1 MGDEPCDSASP
12 GTARDPSRI
21 LISGG
26 AGLLGTGV
34 IDILRARGLAVA
46 VLDDGS
52 GGTHDRLDQL
62 DSDPMIR
69 VHRVDL
75 RDVSAVAEACRDESP
90 SMVVHLAGRHFI
102 PYCNAHPEETWE
114 VNVDGT
120 RNLLAAI
127 APNPP
132 QRLVFASTADVYRP
146 ALAAHR
152 EAHPLESPTI
162 YGRSKLAAEQL
173 LVASCAT
180 SGVPLTI
187 ARLFN
192 LYGPHH
198 TVDHLIPTVVA
209 QAIAGNHLDL
219 GDLTTLRDFV
229 YVDDAAAAIVDLL
242 TEQASGIYNVGT
254 GTAAS
259 GEDVVGLVG
268 KLLNREL
275 NVVRDQSRLRTHDRA
290 VLVADPSKLR
300 SLLRW
305 WPATPLDEGLRKV
318 IAAQGHAS

>member
-1 MGDEPCDSASP
+1 MGDEPRNAAALD
-12 GTARDPSRI
+12 TTRDLSRI
-21 LISGG
+21 LITGG

-34 IDILRARGLAVA
+34 VDRLRARGLAVA
-46 VLDDGS
+46 ILDDGS

-62 DSDPMIR
+62 DSDPMVR

-75 RDVSAVAEACRDESP
+75 RDAPAVAALCRNELP
-90 SMVVHLAGRHFI
+90 SIVVHLAGRHFI
-102 PYCNAHPEETWE
+102 PYCNAHPDETWE

-120 RNLLAAI
+120 SNLLAAL
-127 APNPP
+127 APHPP
-132 QRLVFASTADVYRP
+132 QHLLFASTADVYRP
-146 ALAAHR
+146 EATAHR
-152 EAHPLESPTI
+152 EVDPLESPTI
-162 YGRSKLAAEQL
+162 YGRSKLSAEQL
-173 LVASCAT
+173 LMTTCTAW
-180 SGVPLTI
+180 GLPLTI

-198 TVDHLIPTVVA
+198 TVDHLIPTVVT
-209 QAIAGNHLDL
+209 QAIAGNHLRL
-219 GDLTTLRDFV
+219 GDLSTLRDYV

-254 GTAAS
+254 GTATS
-259 GEDVVGLVG
+259 GEDLVELLG

-275 NVVRDQSRLRTHDRA
+275 NVVQDWSRLRPHDRP

-300 SLLRW
+300 GVLRW

-318 IAAQGHAS
+318 IAAQGAAS